1 VVWTLVNPLRKKNRK
16 KTEGEEEEKEEEEK
30 KKKKKKKKKIVTIDL
45 PSCGSVCQAYWLLD
59 KGSITVE
66 ELQETQLLLF
76 GS

>member
-16 KTEGEEEEKEEEEK
+16 KTEGEEEKEEEE
-30 KKKKKKKKKIVTIDL
+30 KKKKKKKKIVTIDL